1 MPDHYAQLGLAPG
14 ASPAE
19 IKAAYHTKLKE
30 FPAHTHPQEFKAT
43 RAAYEALRKAPP
55 GGNDIFEVSPI
66 PAELDTATLA
76 QLKQRA
82 IAAVEVS
89 LKDLIRSTF

>member
-1 MPDHYAQLGLAPG
+1 M
-14 ASPAE
+14 
-19 IKAAYHTKLKE
+19 I
-30 FPAHTHPQEFKAT
+30 F
-43 RAAYEALRKAPP
+43 
-55 GGNDIFEVSPI
+55 FEVSPI